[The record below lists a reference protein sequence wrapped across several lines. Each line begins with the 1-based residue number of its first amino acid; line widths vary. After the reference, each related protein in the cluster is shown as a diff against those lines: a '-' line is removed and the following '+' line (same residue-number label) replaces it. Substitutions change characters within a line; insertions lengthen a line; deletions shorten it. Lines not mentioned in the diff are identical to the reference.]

1 MNQQA
6 DWQLR
11 QLSVNHESDIAVWE
25 KPDKGS
31 ISISLL
37 FLLPL
42 FIIIANLIE
51 QHIGWGIEGERSAW
65 RTFGAAKGHK
75 GTKKRGEPSKSKDVW
90 GVEMGLELVDKEVL
104 TLLDLPEELL
114 ELLGKYLDVTA
125 TLALAS
131 TCSYL
136 QARIKKS

>member
-1 MNQQA
+1 M
-6 DWQLR
+6 
-11 QLSVNHESDIAVWE
+11 
-25 KPDKGS
+25 
-31 ISISLL
+31 
-37 FLLPL
+37 
-42 FIIIANLIE
+42 
-51 QHIGWGIEGERSAW
+51 
-65 RTFGAAKGHK
+65 GHK

-90 GVEMGLELVDKEVL
+90 GVEMGLEVVDKEVL

-136 QARIKKS
+136 QARIRNSIKHFC

>member
-1 MNQQA
+1 M
-6 DWQLR
+6 
-11 QLSVNHESDIAVWE
+11 
-25 KPDKGS
+25 
-31 ISISLL
+31 SLTLLFGKNLTKVRYQNFL

-42 FIIIANLIE
+42 TIIIANFIK
-51 QHIGWGIEGERSAW
+51 QHKGWGLEGERSAW
-65 RTFGAAKGHK
+65 RTFGAAGHK
-75 GTKKRGEPSKSKDVW
+75 GTAKRGQPSKSKEVW
-90 GVEMGLELVDKEVL
+90 GIEKGLEVVDKEVL